1 MKNITLFLLA
11 TLIFTACTTP
21 FESFGEFSRKQLQNS
36 EHNRWYMDNYE
47 AHPINETSVSQ
58 NIDKGKHVT
67 PPNLFLKET
76 NMTLDLEQECEQKPA
91 ITASQ

>member
-1 MKNITLFLLA
+1 MMKYLIPVIAVMLLA
-11 TLIFTACTTP
+11 AC
-21 FESFGEFSRKQLQNS
+21 
-36 EHNRWYMDNYE
+36 
-47 AHPINETSVSQ
+47 NETSVSQ